1 MPIISTPEGQIH
13 YQTTGQG
20 RETYLIFHGFGQNM
34 SHMLAFE
41 HWRTEDQ
48 KFIFIDFFHHGKSR
62 WKNSNRKLTL
72 EIWRQFITQL
82 QSEESFKE
90 FHLIG
95 YSMGGKVSL
104 LTFEIFGNLVKSL
117 TLLAPDG
124 IKTGLWYSMNS
135 YPTFVHDI
143 FKQVVF
149 KPNRFFGLVNGLQ
162 TVGLVEK
169 SLGKFIQTQME
180 TRSQRAQA
188 YLIWKIFSH
197 LQPDLGL
204 IIRLSRQHKLPIH
217 LFVGKFDKMVTE
229 ANLRHFATKI
239 PSLQTHILPVGHGG
253 LIEATVDFFL
263 KSESNQPR

>member
-1 MPIISTPEGQIH
+1 MSIISTPEGQIH

-20 RETYLIFHGFGQNM
+20 RETYLIFHGFGQNI
-34 SHMLAFE
+34 SYMLALE
-41 HWRTEDQ
+41 HWRTEDK
-48 KFIFIDFFHHGKSR
+48 KFIFIDFFYHGKSR
-62 WKNSNRKLTL
+62 WKNSMRKLTL
-72 EIWRQFITQL
+72 DTWRKFIESL
-82 QSEESFKE
+82 QRKE
-90 FHLIG
+90 NFEDFHLIG
-95 YSMGGKVSL
+95 YSMGGKISL
-104 LTFEIFGNLVKSL
+104 LTFEIFSNQVKSM

-124 IKTGLWYSMNS
+124 IKTGLWYSMSS

-162 TVGLVEK
+162 SVGLLEK
-169 SLGKFIQTQME
+169 SLNKFVQNQLG

-204 IIRLSRQHKLPIH
+204 IIRLARNQKLPIW
-217 LFVGKFDKMVTE
+217 LFVGKYDKMVTE

-239 PSLQTHILPVGHGG
+239 PSLQTHVLPVGHGG
-253 LIEATVDFFL
+253 LIEASVDFL
-263 KSESNQPR
+263 ISRNSLNNL